1 MPHMD
6 NLLIIGHT
14 SLDDLHLGNHRES
27 TIGGAGLYTALAAW
41 RAGAAITLFAPKP
54 EPLPEPL
61 QAVAARVNWI
71 GPRISPEEL
80 TRLEIVQHG
89 GGRATLL
96 NAHWGAEAKFTPEH
110 LPPDLSSFALVHIAA
125 LSSAQRQLEFL
136 HAARARGAQRIS
148 VGTYARVVYGE
159 TATVRQLIQE
169 ADVFFMNE
177 NEARGILDEA
187 EAAHTE
193 KLLYVTL
200 GERGAWVIEAA
211 RRTHLPALMTNE
223 VDATG
228 AGDTFCGATLAR
240 LAAGASPVEAAHAGI
255 ALAAQTISAPGPQ
268 ALLRSKQQVDADNA
282 DFYPRS

>member
-14 SLDDLHLGNHRES
+14 SLDDLHLRTHRES

-41 RAGAAITLFAPKP
+41 QAGVSVTLCAPKP
-54 EPLPEPL
+54 QPMPE
-61 QAVAARVNWI
+61 QMQTVATRVNWI
-71 GPRISPEEL
+71 GPPITPDEL

-96 NAHWGAEAKFTPEH
+96 NAHWGAEAKLTPAH
-110 LPPDLSSFALVHIAA
+110 LSTDLSSFALVHLAA

-148 VGTYARVVYGE
+148 VGTYARVVHAE
-159 TATVRQLIQE
+159 TATVRQLLQE

-177 NEARGILDEA
+177 NEARGIFGDV

-200 GERGAWVIEAA
+200 GERGAWVIEAV
-211 RRTHLPALMTNE
+211 RRTHLPALVVKE

-228 AGDTFCGATLAR
+228 AGDTFCGATLAK
-240 LAAGASPVEAAHAGI
+240 LAAGASPVDAAHTGI

-268 ALLRSKQQVDADNA
+268 ALLDE
-282 DFYPRS
+282 Y